1 MKIIKSLGI
10 CLLSLVIT
18 AGLGSCGED
27 EYASRLKELI
37 MKNTLTF
44 DADDEEGSLSHTT
57 TFRNEDLSNYQAVSD
72 ASWCH
77 VSIDVKNAQMTVTV
91 DQNETFDEREATV
104 TLTDVQAPEIS
115 RFFKVVQKQNN
126 VLRVS
131 KSTYAVGTDGGY
143 FEIEFEH
150 NVNDCKISCNASW
163 VKYGLKSNTR
173 GLSKSIINVSV
184 DENDSGAAR
193 TAFITIES
201 ETVGDSETCRID
213 QEYVQKEFFNLP
225 QTEYTIDELGGSI
238 NVNAQTNKTQFDIF
252 PAEDS
257 WATLGELKFL
267 TALSVVTQV
276 VNVAPFTQKAP
287 SRTTY
292 FYWED
297 ETITIT
303 QYRVLYIMDSDFSL
317 TQQDTKTVSVNNVDG
332 VSVKWSSSD
341 EKVATVD
348 ANGLVTAV
356 APGEA
361 TITVA
366 SSDGR
371 HKDTVKVTVEKPQ
384 DLRNFFSIEWQ
395 PYYDVVS
402 GVKTISSLSCTLNN
416 ESNRTIELTKC
427 EIYCDL
433 KFLSNM
439 EYSSKSGTLA
449 PNESK
454 KVTFDNLTGKASK
467 FGFTVVWYYTFNGEN
482 FEYRCEYTDL

>member
-1 MKIIKSLGI
+1 MKTVKLLGI

-18 AGLGSCGED
+18 AGLSSCGED

-44 DADDEEGSLSHTT
+44 GPDDQEGSLSHTT
-57 TFRNEDLSNYQAVSD
+57 TFRNEDLSNYRAVSD
-72 ASWCH
+72 ASWCQ
-77 VSIDVKNAQMTVTV
+77 VYIDVENAQMTVSV
-91 DQNETFDEREATV
+91 EQNESFDEREATV
-104 TLTDVQAPEIS
+104 TLTDIQAPEIS

-131 KSTYAVGTDGGY
+131 KSTYAVGTDGGF

-150 NVNDCKISCNASW
+150 NVDDCEISCNASW

-173 GLSKSIINVSV
+173 GLKTSIINVSV

-225 QTEYTIDELGGSI
+225 TTDFTIDELGGTI
-238 NVNAQTNKTQFDIF
+238 NVNAQSNKTQFDIF
-252 PAEDS
+252 PPEDS
-257 WATLGELKFL
+257 WATLGELQFL

-276 VNVAPFTQKAP
+276 INVTPFTDKEP
-287 SRTTY
+287 SRTTR

-297 ETITIT
+297 ETVTIT
-303 QYRVLYIMDSDFSL
+303 QYRKLYIIDSDFTL

-332 VSVKWSSSD
+332 VSMKWSSSD

-395 PYYDVVS
+395 PYYEVVS
-402 GVKTISSLSCTLNN
+402 GEKTISSLSCTLNN
-416 ESNRTIELTKC
+416 ESSRTIVLTKC

-454 KVTFDNLTGKASK
+454 KVTFDNLAGKADK
-467 FGFTVVWYYTFNGEN
+467 FGFTVIWYYTFNGES
-482 FEYRCEYTDL
+482 FEYRCEYTDW